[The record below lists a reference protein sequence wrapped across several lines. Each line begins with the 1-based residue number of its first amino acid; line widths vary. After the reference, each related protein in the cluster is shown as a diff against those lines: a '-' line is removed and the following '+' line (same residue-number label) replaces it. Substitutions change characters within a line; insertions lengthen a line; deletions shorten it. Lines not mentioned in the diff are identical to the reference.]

1 MRGDLVLGQAY
12 LVLLTCA
19 AAGNKAA
26 IGTLGDILVDSVV
39 VNGSVH
45 RFVSNI

>member
-12 LVLLTCA
+12 LVLLVCA

-26 IGTLGDILVDSVV
+26 MGDILVDSVV
-39 VNGSVH
+39 VSGLVR